1 MNRLGIVTYNIYC
14 SFTNY
19 GSALQTWALQRAV
32 DLVCDGR
39 VEPLCV
45 DYCPDAH
52 IGSDPLNPLERM
64 WDTDR
69 ESRHQ
74 LELSMPAIRT
84 NFDKF
89 DAFYRER
96 CSFSRR
102 AYTSANVGESWEDE
116 GLSGYVCGSDTIFCI
131 REFKGFDAG
140 YYADVPQMTGR
151 AVAYAASFGDV
162 DWKPDELDML
172 SKKLT
177 NFRAVGLREGA
188 MVGFCRNHADV
199 PVERVADPT
208 LLLRQ
213 GDYLAIAAPRQH
225 EAPYVLLYSRRYDP
239 AMEAYAER
247 LACERG
253 CDVVEISL
261 RATNADLGHDMRY
274 DAGVEEYLA
283 LVRDAEYVVTNSYH
297 GLAFALQMHTPF
309 TVFTREQAGSKIS
322 ELLDWVG
329 LSDRAASSADCDVWP
344 EMRFEDVDA
353 RLAAIR
359 EHSLSFLRTE
369 LGLLGVL

>member
-1 MNRLGIVTYNIYC
+1 MKRIATVTYNRHAN
-14 SFTNY
+14 FTNY
-19 GSALQTWALQRAV
+19 GSALQTYALRQAIEAV
-32 DLVCDGR
+32 GGGVVEAVC
-39 VEPLCV
+39 L
-45 DYCPDAH
+45 DYCPRSH
-52 IGSDPLNPLERM
+52 EGVDPLSPFRMM
-64 WDTDR
+64 WDADG
-69 ESRHQ
+69 ESRRMV
-74 LELSMPAIRT
+74 ELTMPAIRE
-84 NFDKF
+84 NLAKF
-89 DAFYRER
+89 ERFYDEA
-96 CSFSRR
+96 CGFTSRS
-102 AYTSANVGESWEDE
+102 YTSANVGESWEDE

-131 REFKGFDAG
+131 REFKGFDPG
-140 YYADVPQMTGR
+140 YYADVPQMAGR

-177 NFRAVGLREGA
+177 NFRAVGLREDA

-199 PVERVADPT
+199 PVERVTDPT

-329 LSDRAASSADCDVWP
+329 LCDRSASSADCDVWP

-353 RLAAIR
+353 RLEAIR